1 MMNRLTGAALAVL
14 FILGLAAPVPTVQAQ
29 NLQVGFTDHELLI
42 LNMEE
47 YRQIQ
52 QQLQTEAQNMQQGLQ
67 TSMADYQEKLDRY
80 QKQQAL
86 LSPERRQEREQE
98 LMQLQGEIQQSA
110 AQAEQQLANREAE
123 LMRPL
128 MEQVQTAITEVAE
141 AEGLDIVLRGQGIL
155 YINPDRIV
163 DITMAVATKLGI
175 EVDEDETAAANPS
188 N

>member
-1 MMNRLTGAALAVL
+1 MTGAVLAVL
-14 FILGLAAPVPTVQAQ
+14 VLLSLVVPARVAHAQA
-29 NLQVGFTDHELLI
+29 LKVGFTDHELLI

-67 TSMADYQEKLDRY
+67 TSMQDYQEKLDRY

-98 LMQLQGEIQQSA
+98 LLQLQGEIQQSA

-128 MEQVQTAITEVAE
+128 LERVQTAIEEVAE
-141 AEGLDIVLRGQGIL
+141 EQGLDIVLRGQGIL

-163 DITMAVATKLGI
+163 DITRAVAMKLGI
-175 EVDEDETAAANPS
+175 EVDEETAAANPS